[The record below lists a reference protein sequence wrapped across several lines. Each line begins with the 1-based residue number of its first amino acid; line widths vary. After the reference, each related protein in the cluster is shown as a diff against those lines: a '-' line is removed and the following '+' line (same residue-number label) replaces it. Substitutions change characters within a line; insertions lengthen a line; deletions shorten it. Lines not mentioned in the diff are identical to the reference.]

1 MNIDN
6 DLLLKIISKLMDKA
20 DPFYPVSHLAKDL
33 RHDETPDA
41 SCACLSNA
49 FVAHLL
55 FLQDKKCIVNTKGEN
70 SWGYNAIGNTRNHSS
85 DCENHFL
92 NNSWETPHCY
102 AGEDFASVIRLTAD
116 GLQLKT
122 VLESSELTD
131 QMKITAINAGTEG
144 IKEACGWLVKVALG
158 AAA

>member
-1 MNIDN
+1 MIIDN
-6 DLLLKIISKLMDKA
+6 DLLLKIILKLIDKA

-33 RHDETPDA
+33 GHDETQDD
-41 SCACLSNA
+41 SCACLSNT

-70 SWGYNAIGNTRNHSS
+70 SWGYNATGNTRNHRPN
-85 DCENHFL
+85 CENHFL
-92 NNSWETPHCY
+92 NKNWETPHCY
-102 AGEDFASVIRLTAD
+102 AGEDYTSVIRLTAD

-131 QMKITAINAGTEG
+131 IMKTTAINTGTEG
-144 IKEACGWLVKVALG
+144 IKEACRWLVKTGLAL
-158 AAA
+158 AA